1 MAAGGKRYLIM
12 KRIKPWLV
20 LALVFLAGLVLGVV
34 ATRIAVRKFV
44 QTAITQPDKL
54 RDRIEL
60 RMSRRL
66 ALTPEQREKVHATLQ
81 QTQERIQALRAE
93 TQPHFN
99 LILTDARDEIAAVL
113 TPEQR
118 ERFAAFRRENQQLFP
133 GLKLD

>member
-1 MAAGGKRYLIM
+1 MAAGGLRYLIM

-20 LALVFLAGLVLGVV
+20 LALVFLAGLALGVV

-66 ALTPEQREKVHATLQ
+66 ALTPEQRQRLVTEASSVCRQGKATDLDTLFKQDALWAEEWGNGEIGRKGERGKVLQ
-81 QTQERIQALRAE
+81 DRLT
-93 TQPHFN
+93 
-99 LILTDARDEIAAVL
+99 ILFCR
-113 TPEQR
+113 
-118 ERFAAFRRENQQLFP
+118 
-133 GLKLD
+133 

>member
-1 MAAGGKRYLIM
+1 M

-66 ALTPEQREKVHATLQ
+66 ALTPEQREKVHTALRQ
-81 QTQERIQALRAE
+81 AQERIQALRAE
-93 TQPHFN
+93 NQPRFH
-99 LILTDARDEIAAVL
+99 LILTDARDEIAAAL

-118 ERFAAFRRENQQLFP
+118 EEFAKFRRENQQLFP
-133 GLKLD
+133 GLRLD